1 MSIDKRQQ
9 LPIGSI
15 VKVLNESIDVAI
27 IGQFPIVENEHGKG
41 YYDFVGVILPVGYDA
56 ENLLF
61 FNKEDISQIIFLGYV
76 NIGFQRYLKE
86 AEKFEETTELRK
98 LTIVKKKREGGEN

>member
-1 MSIDKRQQ
+1 MKYMSIDKRQQ

-41 YYDFVGVILPVGYDA
+41 YYDFVGVILPVG
-56 ENLLF
+56 
-61 FNKEDISQIIFLGYV
+61 
-76 NIGFQRYLKE
+76 
-86 AEKFEETTELRK
+86 
-98 LTIVKKKREGGEN
+98 